1 MEIILVLEIHL
12 SIIRQQKLLTIFHCP
27 HVPIEFSEFQPETTG
42 RCSFKRNS
50 HTDSRVQN
58 TNPSGCP
65 VEPLS
70 NKMQFLIIS
79 DNKKKQG
86 GYKHSRQG
94 LGPISETSRLLFR
107 VFWRRG
113 LLWNRELELC
123 KLYSKRS
130 LGYLLGHLLPGHS
143 SAYKI
148 SQIIYEN

>member
-27 HVPIEFSEFQPETTG
+27 HVPIEFSEIQPETTG

-50 HTDSRVQN
+50 HTDSRAQN

-79 DNKKKQG
+79 DNKRKQG

-113 LLWNRELELC
+113 LLWNRET
-123 KLYSKRS
+123 R
-130 LGYLLGHLLPGHS
+130 
-143 SAYKI
+143 AV
-148 SQIIYEN
+148 